1 MIERRGKLSY
11 DSYKIVARRK
21 HRDACI
27 AIVGCCGLR
36 AESSGGSN
44 KSAKTRDSVNDGIRQ
59 RTEINIMR
67 MNRIDRGL

>member
-1 MIERRGKLSY
+1 LREGENSLMIRTKLLPGES
-11 DSYKIVARRK
+11 IEMLV
-21 HRDACI
+21 